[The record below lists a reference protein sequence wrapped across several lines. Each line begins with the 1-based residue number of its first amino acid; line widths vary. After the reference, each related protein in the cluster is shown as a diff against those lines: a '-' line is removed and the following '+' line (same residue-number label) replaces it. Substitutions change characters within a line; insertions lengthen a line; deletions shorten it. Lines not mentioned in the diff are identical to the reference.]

1 MTYLFVSWGHTR
13 WTCHSKWLKGD
24 AQGFWY
30 EIQIVWPELESLTDK
45 TKAMNILYQ
54 IGSLTYIKLC
64 KLLFDCNFY
73 IKNKIIWVAAKIQQ
87 KFTLSS
93 YKLEIFIWRI
103 TKSRHQDFQ
112 SCEFETRSWQIIDL
126 NENEE
131 TNFSFRRLFYVNYRT
146 TKYAW
151 IYKIMIAISGS
162 GNKQS

>member
-13 WTCHSKWLKGD
+13 WTCDFKWLKGD
-24 AQGFWY
+24 AQSFWY

-93 YKLEIFIWRI
+93 YKLKIFIWRI

-126 NENEE
+126 NKNEE

-146 TKYAW
+146 TKVC
-151 IYKIMIAISGS
+151 S
-162 GNKQS
+162 